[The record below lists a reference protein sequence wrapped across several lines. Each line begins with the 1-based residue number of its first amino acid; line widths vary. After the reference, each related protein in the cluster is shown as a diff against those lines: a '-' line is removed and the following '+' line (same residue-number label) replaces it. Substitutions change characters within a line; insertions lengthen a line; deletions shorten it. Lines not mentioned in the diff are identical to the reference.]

1 MSLINNV
8 EPFSNEYIA
17 RLVLEHI
24 TNDNGIK
31 LLEKDKATPVFAE
44 LMKLF
49 IAETA
54 TRAAKQTLNE
64 DAAVCEIEHVSKI
77 LPQLLLDF

>member
-1 MSLINNV
+1 MNNV
-8 EPFSNEYIA
+8 EPFSPEFIA
-17 RLVLEHI
+17 RLVQEQLPHE
-24 TNDNGIK
+24 TSIK
-31 LLEKDKATPVFAE
+31 LMEKDKATPILAE
-44 LMKLF
+44 LIKLF

-54 TRAAKQTLNE
+54 ARAAKQTLNE